1 MIRCARCN
9 RILARSAAKVETAAG
24 VAHYGPACA
33 VRAGL
38 LPEPARRITRP
49 RRVARASAQMALEGV
64 AA

>member
-1 MIRCARCN
+1 MIRCTRCH

-38 LPEPARRITRP
+38 LEPPARRITRP
-49 RRVARASAQMALEGV
+49 RRARASAQMALEIV
-64 AA
+64 A